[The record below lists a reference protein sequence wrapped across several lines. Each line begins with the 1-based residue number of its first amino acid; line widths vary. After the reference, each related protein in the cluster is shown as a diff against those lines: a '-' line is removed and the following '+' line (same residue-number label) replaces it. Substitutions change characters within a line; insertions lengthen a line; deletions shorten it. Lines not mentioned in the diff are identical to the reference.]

1 MRQFLSTLSLALA
14 NIRANLFHTL
24 LSMLG
29 IIIGVG
35 ALVSILCLI
44 DGMEKF
50 AKDQI
55 QTTTSLNTIV
65 VQSETNYV
73 SDGISIRKKEFA
85 FLTYDHF
92 KKLNQHLQNDSVELV
107 LTSTSSDEI
116 DNGKEKIP
124 CLLIGC
130 TPIINNQLK
139 LISGKLLTKS
149 DVHSAVSLA
158 VVNPYFVKRF
168 GSAQVVNT
176 SFGQLAIKGVVEDN
190 ADKPK
195 IYFPISLLSNDQL
208 KEHAPELFVEVA
220 NIENVAAVKTK
231 ISDWANS
238 EFGKSTTDLK
248 MITNEFRL
256 EQIERSF
263 LLFRIIMGLIVGLS
277 VVVGGIG
284 VMNVLLISVTQRTM
298 EIGIRKAMG
307 AKRSDIVLQFLTE
320 AVTISCFG
328 SICGLILGVSF
339 TWAALPVIKSITKAP
354 FQAAYTMNT
363 LLIVSSIAVLV
374 GIIFGTYP
382 AMRASRLDP
391 VEAIRRE

>member
-1 MRQFLSTLSLALA
+1 
-14 NIRANLFHTL
+14 
-24 LSMLG
+24 MLG

-298 EIGIRKAMG
+298 EISIRKAMG

>member
-1 MRQFLSTLSLALA
+1 MRQFLSTLSLALG
-14 NIRANLFHTL
+14 NIRANLFHTA
-24 LSMLG
+24 LSVLG

-35 ALVSILCLI
+35 ALVTILCMI

-50 AKDQI
+50 AKEQI
-55 QTTTSLNTIV
+55 HTTTSLNTIV
-65 VQSETNYV
+65 LQSEPNYI
-73 SDGISIRKKEFA
+73 SNGISIRKKEFA

-92 KKLNQHLQNDSVELV
+92 KKLDRLLQRDSVKLV
-107 LTSTSSDEI
+107 LTTTSSAEI

-124 CLLIGC
+124 SLLIGC
-130 TPIINNQLK
+130 TPVISDKLK
-139 LISGKLLTKS
+139 LTSGKLFTMQDLDSTTS
-149 DVHSAVSLA
+149 VAVLNQS
-158 VVNPYFVKRF
+158 FFKRF
-168 GSAQVVNT
+168 GSSESVNT
-176 SFGQLAIKGVVEDN
+176 PFGKFHITGILDDN
-190 ADKPK
+190 SDKPR
-195 IYFPISLLSNDQL
+195 ILFPISILKIDQL
-208 KEHAPELFVEVA
+208 RQQPPELYAEVA
-220 NIENVAAVKTK
+220 NIENVGVVKNK
-231 ISDWANS
+231 ISEWTKT
-238 EFGKSTTDLK
+238 EFGKSSGDLK
-248 MITNEFRL
+248 VITNELRL
-256 EQIERSF
+256 EQVERGF

-277 VVVGGIG
+277 VIVGGIG

-328 SICGLILGVSF
+328 SICGLILGVTF
-339 TWAALPVIKSITKAP
+339 TWAALPIIKSITEVP

-391 VEAIRRE
+391 VEAIRKE